1 MVLLKYS
8 NIGCWK
14 YTNECCIVQ
23 TMSMEKI
30 SKAFSDKNRLKIVSF
45 LSEGQKNVSEVADKL
60 NVEENLASHHLR
72 VLAALGFLKNDKKGR
87 EVYYRIN
94 DSKFIALVRDLKKN
108 PIFKEL
114 LLKALE
120 DEK

>member
-1 MVLLKYS
+1 MML
-8 NIGCWK
+8 
-14 YTNECCIVQ
+14 
-23 TMSMEKI
+23 EKV
-30 SKAFSDKNRLKIVSF
+30 SKALADKNRLKIIQY
-45 LSEGQKNVSEVADKL
+45 LSTGQRNVSEVADRL

-94 DSKFIALVRDLKKN
+94 ETRFIALLKDLN
-108 PIFKEL
+108 RSRVFKEI

-120 DEK
+120 D

>member
-1 MVLLKYS
+1 MLYIPGIMML
-8 NIGCWK
+8 
-14 YTNECCIVQ
+14 
-23 TMSMEKI
+23 EKV
-30 SKAFSDKNRLKIVSF
+30 SKALADKNRLKIIQY
-45 LSEGQKNVSEVADKL
+45 LSTGQRNVSEVADRL

-94 DSKFIALVRDLKKN
+94 ETRFIALLKDLN
-108 PIFKEL
+108 RSRVFKEI

-120 DEK
+120 D